1 MSFFKRTK
9 KVTAYTFKTYWSTFY
24 FHNPQR
30 SMIKKSD
37 AQRLFENS
45 NCSGAKKKAI
55 EGITKGIKINGFEYL
70 RSKLNKY

>member
-1 MSFFKRTK
+1 MSFFKRPA
-9 KVTAYTFKTYWSTFY
+9 KVKNCTFEVYWAKFY

-37 AQRLFENS
+37 ARRLFENS
-45 NCSGAKKKAI
+45 NCTGTKIKAI
-55 EGITKGIKINGFEYL
+55 EGITKGIKINAFEYL